1 MGMMRRHGWWVLLV
15 IVLAVAAFWPRQGN
29 RAVVPVPC
37 EDITAG
43 CALPQAKLKV
53 RFDRQ
58 PDALQRFK
66 VFVELSGVSKVHASF
81 SMRDMEMG
89 LNRYRLLPAGPGR
102 WEAEVMLPACIQGRK
117 DWLVRL
123 DAGAARYEVPFS
135 SR

>member
-1 MGMMRRHGWWVLLV
+1 MMRRLVWWVPLA
-15 IVLAVAAFWPRQGN
+15 IVLAVAALWPRQGN
-29 RAVVPVPC
+29 RDFVVPVPC
-37 EDITAG
+37 KDIIAG
-43 CALPQAKLKV
+43 CGLPQEKLRI

-66 VFVELSGVSKVHASF
+66 VFVELPGVSEVHASF

-102 WEAEVMLPACIQGRK
+102 WEGEVMLPACIQDRK
-117 DWLVRL
+117 DWLVVV
-123 DAGAARYEVPFS
+123 DAGGARYELPFS